1 MMGRMGRAGFA
12 FRIDTALAPHEAWRR
27 VVDVP
32 AHGEVVPF
40 TTGHGPAPEDAVVGS
55 RYVARTR
62 LGPLGFDDVMVVRE
76 IEAGRRVV
84 FEKVGRLLG
93 GVVTVEITPVRRAAG
108 PDRADGERDLAGG
121 AQVAWEQSITLPW
134 VPGRLRPAAAFVT
147 RVAAPAVG
155 AGYRRVV
162 TKLLDPH
169 R

>member
-1 MMGRMGRAGFA
+1 MGRMGRAGFA

-27 VVDVP
+27 VVDVS

-108 PDRADGERDLAGG
+108 PDGERGLDGG
-121 AQVAWEQSITLPW
+121 AQVVWAQSITLPW
-134 VPGRLRPAAAFVT
+134 VPVRLRPVAAVVT
-147 RVAAPAVG
+147 CAAAPAIG

>member
-1 MMGRMGRAGFA
+1 M
-12 FRIDTALAPHEAWRR
+12 
-27 VVDVP
+27 
-32 AHGEVVPF
+32 
-40 TTGHGPAPEDAVVGS
+40 
-55 RYVARTR
+55 
-62 LGPLGFDDVMVVRE
+62 
-76 IEAGRRVV
+76 

-108 PDRADGERDLAGG
+108 PDRADGERGLDGG

-147 RVAAPAVG
+147 RVAAPAIG

>member
-27 VVDVP
+27 VVDVS

-40 TTGHGPAPEDAVVGS
+40 TTGRGPAPEDAVVGS

-108 PDRADGERDLAGG
+108 PDGERDLDGG
-121 AQVAWEQSITLPW
+121 AEVAWAQSITLPW

-147 RVAAPAVG
+147 RVAAPAIG

-162 TKLLDPH
+162 TKLLDP
-169 R
+169 RR

>member
-1 MMGRMGRAGFA
+1 MPGSSTRAHMSSSCRRG
-12 FRIDTALAPHEAWRR
+12 DVAPVISVR
-27 VVDVP
+27 
-32 AHGEVVPF
+32 
-40 TTGHGPAPEDAVVGS
+40 PAPEDAVVGS

-108 PDRADGERDLAGG
+108 PDRADGERGLDGG
-121 AQVAWEQSITLPW
+121 AQVAWAQNITLPW

-147 RVAAPAVG
+147 RVAAPAIG

>member
-1 MMGRMGRAGFA
+1 MGRMGRAGFA

-27 VVDVP
+27 VVDVS

-40 TTGHGPAPEDAVVGS
+40 TTGRGPAPEAAVVGS

-108 PDRADGERDLAGG
+108 PDGERGLDGG
-121 AQVAWEQSITLPW
+121 AQVVWAQSITLPW

-147 RVAAPAVG
+147 RVAAPAIG

-162 TKLLDPH
+162 TKLLDP
-169 R
+169 RR

>member
-27 VVDVP
+27 VVDVS

-40 TTGHGPAPEDAVVGS
+40 TTGRGPAPEAAVVGS

-108 PDRADGERDLAGG
+108 PDGERGLDGG
-121 AQVAWEQSITLPW
+121 AQVVWAQSITLPW

-147 RVAAPAVG
+147 RVAAPAIG

-162 TKLLDPH
+162 TKLLDP
-169 R
+169 RR

>member
-27 VVDVP
+27 VVDVS

-40 TTGHGPAPEDAVVGS
+40 TTGRGPAPEDAVVGS

-93 GVVTVEITPVRRAAG
+93 GVVTVEITP
-108 PDRADGERDLAGG
+108 ERGLDGG
-121 AQVAWEQSITLPW
+121 AQVAWAQSITLPW

-147 RVAAPAVG
+147 RVAAPAIG

>member
-27 VVDVP
+27 VVDVS

-40 TTGHGPAPEDAVVGS
+40 TTGRGPAPEDAVVGS

-108 PDRADGERDLAGG
+108 PDGERGLDGG
-121 AQVAWEQSITLPW
+121 AQVVWAQSITLPW

-147 RVAAPAVG
+147 RVAAPAIG

>member
-27 VVDVP
+27 VVDVS

-40 TTGHGPAPEDAVVGS
+40 TTGRGPAPEDAVVGS

-108 PDRADGERDLAGG
+108 PDGERGLDSG
-121 AQVAWEQSITLPW
+121 AQVVWAQSITLPW
-134 VPGRLRPAAAFVT
+134 VPVRLRPVAAVVT
-147 RVAAPAVG
+147 SAAAPAIG

>member
-27 VVDVP
+27 VVDVS

-40 TTGHGPAPEDAVVGS
+40 TTGRGPAPEDAVVGS

-108 PDRADGERDLAGG
+108 PDGERGLDGG
-121 AQVAWEQSITLPW
+121 AQVVWAQSITLPW

>member
-27 VVDVP
+27 VVDVS

-40 TTGHGPAPEDAVVGS
+40 TTGRGPAPEAAVVGS

-108 PDRADGERDLAGG
+108 PDGERGLDGG
-121 AQVAWEQSITLPW
+121 AQVVWAQSITLPW

-147 RVAAPAVG
+147 RVAAPAIG

>member
-27 VVDVP
+27 VVDVS

-40 TTGHGPAPEDAVVGS
+40 TTGRGPAPEDAVVGS

-108 PDRADGERDLAGG
+108 PDGERGLDGG
-121 AQVAWEQSITLPW
+121 AQVVWAQSITLPW

-147 RVAAPAVG
+147 RVAAPAIG

-162 TKLLDPH
+162 TKLLDP
-169 R
+169 RR

>member
-27 VVDVP
+27 VVDVS

-108 PDRADGERDLAGG
+108 PDGERGLDGG
-121 AQVAWEQSITLPW
+121 AQVVWAQSITLPW
-134 VPGRLRPAAAFVT
+134 VPVRLRPVAAVVT
-147 RVAAPAVG
+147 CAAAPAIG

>member
-1 MMGRMGRAGFA
+1 MGRMGRAGFA

-27 VVDVP
+27 VVDVS

-40 TTGHGPAPEDAVVGS
+40 TTGRGPAPEAAVVGS

-108 PDRADGERDLAGG
+108 PDGERGLDGG
-121 AQVAWEQSITLPW
+121 AQVVWAQSITLPW

>member
-1 MMGRMGRAGFA
+1 MMGRMGPAGFA

-27 VVDVP
+27 VVDVS

-40 TTGHGPAPEDAVVGS
+40 TTGRGPAPEDAVVGS

-121 AQVAWEQSITLPW
+121 AQVAWAQSITLPW

-147 RVAAPAVG
+147 RVAAPAIG

-162 TKLLDPH
+162 TKLLDP
-169 R
+169 RR

>member
-1 MMGRMGRAGFA
+1 MGRAGFA

-27 VVDVP
+27 VVDVS

-108 PDRADGERDLAGG
+108 PDGERGLDGG
-121 AQVAWEQSITLPW
+121 AQVVWAQSITLPW
-134 VPGRLRPAAAFVT
+134 VPVRLRPVAAVVT
-147 RVAAPAVG
+147 CAAAPAIG

>member
-27 VVDVP
+27 VVDVS

-40 TTGHGPAPEDAVVGS
+40 TTGRGPAPEDAVVGS

-93 GVVTVEITPVRRAAG
+93 GVVTVDITPARRAAG
-108 PDRADGERDLAGG
+108 PDGERDLDGG
-121 AQVAWEQSITLPW
+121 AQVVWAQSITLSW
-134 VPGRLRPAAAFVT
+134 VPARLRPVAAVVT
-147 RVAAPAVG
+147 RAAAPAIG

>member
-27 VVDVP
+27 VVDVS

-40 TTGHGPAPEDAVVGS
+40 TAGRGPAPEDAVVGS
-55 RYVARTR
+55 RYVARTA
-62 LGPLGFDDVMVVRE
+62 LGPVGFDDVMVVRE

-93 GVVTVEITPVRRAAG
+93 GVVTVDITPARRAAG
-108 PDRADGERDLAGG
+108 PDGERDLDGG
-121 AQVAWEQSITLPW
+121 AQVVWAQSITLSW
-134 VPGRLRPAAAFVT
+134 VPARLRPVAAVVT
-147 RVAAPAVG
+147 RAAAPAIG

>member
-1 MMGRMGRAGFA
+1 MIGLRIVA
-12 FRIDTALAPHEAWRR
+12 FGLSEAWRR
-27 VVDVP
+27 VVDVS

-40 TTGHGPAPEDAVVGS
+40 TTGRGPAPEDAVVGS

-108 PDRADGERDLAGG
+108 TG
-121 AQVAWEQSITLPW
+121 
-134 VPGRLRPAAAFVT
+134 AFV
-147 RVAAPAVG
+147 RVYDIWVS
-155 AGYRRVV
+155 
-162 TKLLDPH
+162 
-169 R
+169 